1 MANETLLVINGPGI
15 SPFSARGLKQT
26 LDPIDAAGVFGRTVN
41 GQLIN
46 LSPPA
51 ASGFQKYKSTIS
63 CTDQD
68 PPAFDGVWPG
78 TVLQVECAA
87 ELGYHTA
94 TGAPT
99 RDVVA
104 GSERTASSWTYYR
117 PSLTMVVIKYT
128 VEQDEWGKASGWQL
142 DLEEQ

>member
-1 MANETLLVINGPGI
+1 MADETVLVINGPGI

-26 LDPIDAAGVFGRTVN
+26 LDPIDAAGVFARTVN

-46 LSPPA
+46 ISPPS

-68 PPAFDGVWPG
+68 PPAFDGVMPG
-78 TVLQVECAA
+78 TELTVECAA

-104 GSERTASSWTYYR
+104 GSERVASNWTYYR
-117 PSLTMVVIKYT
+117 PSLTMMVIKYT
-128 VEQDEWGKASGWQL
+128 VEQDEYGHTSGWTL
-142 DLEEQ
+142 DLEEI